1 MVQTNHDLLVSVR
14 EFLRLQLL
22 GLKSEPRD
30 TDAWDEFFAIY
41 DAMIRRF
48 AGAAGF
54 RGHELD
60 ECVQE
65 VWIAVLE
72 HLETFEIDPERGRFR
87 TWLYQVVRSKATDLL
102 RRKNR
107 GAKVSLSDSSE
118 LVDAATE
125 RPTDRLDRLWE
136 QQLFQVLLDDLR
148 QRVTEESFA
157 IFEAHLVRE
166 EGYDVIAERHGVTP
180 GSARTRYHRTLQKF
194 RTLCERY
201 TARAE

>member
-1 MVQTNHDLLVSVR
+1 MQTNHDLLVSVR
-14 EFLRLQLL
+14 EFLRIQLL
-22 GLKSEPRD
+22 GLTAEPRD

-65 VWIAVLE
+65 VWIAILE

-107 GAKVSLSDSSE
+107 QANVSLSTRGE
-118 LVDAATE
+118 LVDATSQA
-125 RPTDRLDRLWE
+125 PTDQLDRLWE

-148 QRVTEESFA
+148 QRVTAESFA

-166 EGYDVIAERHGVTP
+166 ESYDTIADRHGVTP
-180 GSARTRYHRTLQKF
+180 GSARTRYHRTLRTF

-201 TARAE
+201 TARTG